1 MLEML
6 DKIYFGSSLTRWLIA
21 LGVMVGVATIGRV
34 AVVVLRLSARRI
46 GSRLAIEAV
55 EHTGEPLATIS
66 TLFGIRL
73 AMESLVLPA
82 RVAELSATGLKL
94 MLSIAVTW
102 LIVRVYDAIHDG
114 IFVPYS
120 RRGEA
125 RIELHFFVIL
135 RNIMRLLLWLVGI
148 ATALSGVGIEV
159 SAVLAGLGIGGMA
172 IALASQD
179 TVANVFGGVL
189 VLLQRPFK
197 AGERIEVAGINGW
210 VQAIGLRNTAV
221 RNWYGRTVLIPNKKF
236 TDSVLTNIDS
246 QSAYVEELRL
256 RFDPRT
262 PAESVERGLQIIR
275 QIALECELLEKPS
288 WVALDKI
295 DRGYIEVEFWYSIT
309 KWSPKE
315 QDRFADEYQK
325 VCQAKTS
332 VNLELLRR
340 FEAAGIRLALPSEAR
355 LGLTPEQARPKTAA

>member
-82 RVAELSATGLKL
+82 RVAELSSTGLKL

>member
-1 MLEML
+1 
-6 DKIYFGSSLTRWLIA
+6 
-21 LGVMVGVATIGRV
+21 
-34 AVVVLRLSARRI
+34 
-46 GSRLAIEAV
+46 
-55 EHTGEPLATIS
+55 
-66 TLFGIRL
+66 
-73 AMESLVLPA
+73 
-82 RVAELSATGLKL
+82 
-94 MLSIAVTW
+94 
-102 LIVRVYDAIHDG
+102 
-114 IFVPYS
+114 
-120 RRGEA
+120 
-125 RIELHFFVIL
+125 
-135 RNIMRLLLWLVGI
+135 MRLLLWLVGI

-275 QIALECELLEKPS
+275 QIAVECELLEKPS